1 MTPVLDLPSRGADPE
16 RVRRVVEGVLSRPEY
31 AAAEPSLV
39 DRARLWVLD
48 RLGRLLDLL
57 FSSGRASLLGT
68 VVLGLAVAATA
79 VLAARFLRGVR
90 RDPERSATAGSEPPG
105 RAASDWLDDAARHE
119 DARRWR
125 DALRCRYRAL
135 VAELAAA
142 GLVDE
147 VPGRTSGE
155 YLAEL
160 TRGAPVAQGPL
171 AAATRAFESAW
182 YGGRTVD
189 AGDVAAF
196 AAQAGHALVATGVR
210 RRVPAAGRPAA

>member
-1 MTPVLDLPSRGADPE
+1 MTSLIDPPSQGADPE
-16 RVRRVVEGVLSRPEY
+16 RVRRIADAILSRPEY
-31 AAAEPSLV
+31 AATEPSLV
-39 DRARLWVLD
+39 DRARLWVLE

-57 FSSGRASLLGT
+57 FSGGRASLLGT
-68 VVLGLAVAATA
+68 VVLALALLGLTVLAV
-79 VLAARFLRGVR
+79 RFLRGVR
-90 RDPERSATAGSEPPG
+90 RDPERAAAVSEPAG
-105 RAASDWLDDAARHE
+105 RTARDWLGDAARHE

-135 VAELAAA
+135 VGELAAA

-160 TRGAPVAQGPL
+160 AGSAPGAAAPL
-171 AAATRAFESAW
+171 VAATRAFESAW

-196 AAQAGHALVATGVR
+196 ATQARRAVVATGVR
-210 RRVPAAGRPAA
+210 RRVPAAGRSAA

>member
-1 MTPVLDLPSRGADPE
+1 MTRLLDLPSRGPDPE
-16 RVRRVVEGVLSRPEY
+16 RVRRVVDGVLSRPEY

-57 FSSGRASLLGT
+57 FSGGRASLLGT
-68 VVLGLAVAATA
+68 VVLGLAVAAAA
-79 VLAARFLRGVR
+79 VLTARFLRGVR
-90 RDPERSATAGSEPPG
+90 RDPERAAAAESEPPG
-105 RAASDWLDDAARHE
+105 RAASEWLDDAARHE

-125 DALRCRYRAL
+125 EALRCRYRAL

-160 TRGAPVAQGPL
+160 TRSAPGATAPFD
-171 AAATRAFESAW
+171 AATRAFEDAW
-182 YGGRTVD
+182 YGGGTVD
-189 AGDVAAF
+189 AGDAAAF
-196 AAQAGHALVATGVR
+196 AAEAGRALVATGVR
-210 RRVPAAGRPAA
+210 RRPPAADRAVA

>member
-16 RVRRVVEGVLSRPEY
+16 RVRRVVDSVLSRHEY

-39 DRARLWVLD
+39 DRAHQWMLD
-48 RLGRLLDLL
+48 RLGRVLGLL

-68 VVLGLAVAATA
+68 VILGLAVAAAA
-79 VLAARFLRGVR
+79 VLAARFLRDVR
-90 RDPERSATAGSEPPG
+90 RDPARATAEPEPPG

-119 DARRWR
+119 RAGRWR

-135 VAELAAA
+135 VGELAAA

-160 TRGAPVAQGPL
+160 AGSAPGAAAPL
-171 AAATRAFESAW
+171 VAATRAFESAW

-196 AAQAGHALVATGVR
+196 ATQARRAVVATGVR
-210 RRVPAAGRPAA
+210 RRVPAAGRSAA